1 MRCPVGAEQDEQS
14 HHQPNQLPIPH
25 KHLRIPEHNR
35 PNLRSAYRLPILAP
49 MQPAQ
54 INLLGQRLGGH
65 SAALCGEQPHYGFL
79 DSHAVFG
86 VTPQI

>member
-1 MRCPVGAEQDEQS
+1 MRKYNAYKHPFL

-35 PNLRSAYRLPILAP
+35 PNLRSTHRLPVPAP

-65 SAALCGEQPHYGFL
+65 TSALRGEKPHYSFL
-79 DSHAVFG
+79 DSHTVFG